1 MKRPDVPLALLQ
13 IRDLPLVMHQSHSES
28 LAVHAAQRISCYKLP
43 HKLHQVHSAQQGQGS
58 EGREGSGFLGSDL
71 VCNIIYIPPLSA
83 LLTA

>member
-43 HKLHQVHSAQQGQGS
+43 HKLHQVHSAQQS
-58 EGREGSGFLGSDL
+58 EDWGGSGF
-71 VCNIIYIPPLSA
+71 SA
-83 LLTA
+83 AALFVT

>member
-43 HKLHQVHSAQQGQGS
+43 HKLHQVHSAQQKARQTAS
-58 EGREGSGFLGSDL
+58 ELELSGADAKDTVG
-71 VCNIIYIPPLSA
+71 
-83 LLTA
+83 

>member
-43 HKLHQVHSAQQGQGS
+43 HKLHQVHSAQQMEREMLVAGV
-58 EGREGSGFLGSDL
+58 EGDPCWATSC
-71 VCNIIYIPPLSA
+71 V
-83 LLTA
+83 T